1 MKKTILACSLGLM
14 ALALTA
20 CSGEEKSAS
29 SVPGATETCNKYFA
43 EVDDLMKKATE
54 KAGNNESVKAQ
65 LEPMIKQY
73 EDAKKQI
80 AAMPADQQDAAC
92 KAGSEAM
99 AQVKQAMGL

>member
-43 EVDDLMKKATE
+43 EVDDLVKKATE
-54 KAGNNESVKAQ
+54 KAGDNEAAKAQ
-65 LEPMIKQY
+65 LEPMLKQFD
-73 EDAKKQI
+73 EAKKQ
-80 AAMPADQQDAAC
+80 MPKEQQDAAC
-92 KAGSEAM
+92 KAGSDAM
-99 AQVKQAMGL
+99 AQIKQAMGI

>member
-54 KAGNNESVKAQ
+54 KAGDNEAVKAQ

-80 AAMPADQQDAAC
+80 AALPNDQQDAAC

-99 AQVKQAMGL
+99 AQVKQAMGI